1 MRLFNPSN
9 VARAGASSLRNVSSR
24 HGCYN
29 AASKMSVSMASTQQK
44 RHATQNTMTS
54 HWPQHPLKPSTLS
67 NDSPAELPSRSK
79 RSPGK
84 HTAYIALGSNLG
96 DRIYMIEEA
105 CNEMSTRGIKIKRTS
120 CLWETEPMYVLGQ
133 GNFVNGACE
142 VRNLFIVPCLYFHK
156 FALTTNQL

>member
-1 MRLFNPSN
+1 MSLFNLSN

-24 HGCYN
+24 HGCCN
-29 AASKMSVSMASTQQK
+29 VASKMSLSMASTQQK
-44 RHATQNTMTS
+44 RHATQNTIIS
-54 HWPQHPLKPSTLS
+54 HWPQHPLGPSTLS
-67 NDSPAELPSRSK
+67 NESPSELSSRSK
-79 RSPGK
+79 GSPGK

-96 DRIYMIEEA
+96 DRIDMIERA

-142 VRNLFIVPCLYFHK
+142 VRMFVP
-156 FALTTNQL
+156 